1 VSRALSL
8 TQSHTRGLLC
18 LGVHRWQRWVWSGAV
33 GVHCGFLLN
42 ACASVRHGCSQAFNE
57 MYTMHVGGIPP
68 TKTID
73 MFLKKNNWK
82 ASDGVSAVFQ
92 PYTSL

>member
-1 VSRALSL
+1 
-8 TQSHTRGLLC
+8 
-18 LGVHRWQRWVWSGAV
+18 
-33 GVHCGFLLN
+33 
-42 ACASVRHGCSQAFNE
+42 

-82 ASDGVSAVFQ
+82 ASDGVSAVVQ